1 MISRRGLPLRWRAAA
16 LTTAAIVL
24 LALVASVTAFWVVG
38 SALRSDLQQALATDA
53 ERVASLYRRGS
64 PVDGDVSLSG
74 PTGRVTV
81 QLYGMGGELLAAS
94 DPAFEGAAAQ
104 IPAGALSGAAD
115 RTLSWRGTLAGR
127 TVQAAIAGFGL
138 GYVAVVADTGFIRNA
153 LARLGRA
160 LLVSSAIVIVV
171 AGLLGYLVAGISIRP
186 IAELA
191 GRAADRGP
199 ARLDPIELHGPRDEV
214 AQLTDTLND
223 LMRRLAD
230 AMDAQRAFLAE
241 TSHELRTPLTSLRG
255 FLERAHR
262 KADPDVRRELA
273 DARRV
278 AGTLSRLVE
287 DLLQLSRG
295 QLVRELTP
303 HLVDPLEDLALPV
316 AEEFPGVAVDGTAAA
331 TVLGDPERLRQ
342 LLRNLVA
349 NAVRAAGSAAEV
361 TVRVSDRNGLV
372 ELGVTDT
379 GPGIAPDVL
388 PRIFDKF
395 YKGAGGGSGLGLAIA
410 RQIVEHH
417 GGEIAVDSR
426 PGLTTF
432 RVTLPAVEGEG

>member
-1 MISRRGLPLRWRAAA
+1 M
-16 LTTAAIVL
+16 
-24 LALVASVTAFWVVG
+24 
-38 SALRSDLQQALATDA
+38 
-53 ERVASLYRRGS
+53 
-64 PVDGDVSLSG
+64 
-74 PTGRVTV
+74 
-81 QLYGMGGELLAAS
+81 
-94 DPAFEGAAAQ
+94 
-104 IPAGALSGAAD
+104 
-115 RTLSWRGTLAGR
+115 
-127 TVQAAIAGFGL
+127 
-138 GYVAVVADTGFIRNA
+138 AVVADTEFIRNA
-153 LARLGRA
+153 LERLGRA
-160 LLVSSAIVIVV
+160 LLLSSAIVVLV

-191 GRAADRGP
+191 RRAADRGP
-199 ARLDPIELHGPRDEV
+199 SRLDPIELHGPRDEV

-273 DARRV
+273 DARRI

-303 HLVDPLEDLALPV
+303 HLVDPLDDLANPV
-316 AEEFPGVAVDGTAAA
+316 AEEFPGVAVEGSAGS

-349 NAVRAAGSAAEV
+349 NAVRAAGVAEDV
-361 TVRVSDRNGLV
+361 TVSVSDRDGFV